1 MQGAHGRVSSGRRG
15 QPRACITGS
24 QQSESGGALWGNAGW
39 KHPREAGGSKDR
51 PSLLPPVAPALTRHP
66 CKAPRSQS
74 TQRKFGHSSSTFKS
88 SEALAE
94 SVAPGTFPRPLEPAP
109 PTLPPGGCPH
119 TQIPPHPHAQVSQE
133 APLKAEGN
141 THHDT

>member
-1 MQGAHGRVSSGRRG
+1 MQGAHGRVSPGRRG

-51 PSLLPPVAPALTRHP
+51 PPLLPPVAPALTRHP
-66 CKAPRSQS
+66 CKAPRSPS

-94 SVAPGTFPRPLEPAP
+94 SVAPGTFPRPLEPGPTYP
-109 PTLPPGGCPH
+109 PAWGMSSHKHTPAFSCTSQSGSPTKGRGKHPP
-119 TQIPPHPHAQVSQE
+119 
-133 APLKAEGN
+133 
-141 THHDT
+141 